1 MESFEKFEGS
11 LEELNGPQ
19 QDYTLHKGLFYVIFC
34 LGSPL
39 EVAFSPVYSRMLA
52 PGRAFIIY
60 DPDRDLICQFKSEEG
75 TRLFMLSMGLSTLH
89 GMFAPESNNAP
100 VFLPENSQRRFYE
113 ERVIVTEV
121 QRILQHYQEV
131 RLSESA
137 QRLYQKAKCI
147 EVVSL
152 FFSKERADTDA
163 CPFLNNDEMV
173 RKLKKAKDLLIQH
186 YMNPVTL
193 PNIARQVG
201 LNELQLKKGFKE
213 VYGNTPY
220 QFVLDYKLEIAR
232 QLILREQLPVNEI
245 ADRIG
250 YTNVSHFITAFR
262 RKFGMTPKKYNT

>member
-1 MESFEKFEGS
+1 
-11 LEELNGPQ
+11 
-19 QDYTLHKGLFYVIFC
+19 
-34 LGSPL
+34 
-39 EVAFSPVYSRMLA
+39 
-52 PGRAFIIY
+52 
-60 DPDRDLICQFKSEEG
+60 
-75 TRLFMLSMGLSTLH
+75 
-89 GMFAPESNNAP
+89 MFAPESNNAP